1 MLTAAAAIV
10 DSVQP
15 FVWGGSRAER
25 ASLGF
30 GAVKLQIPLR
40 AATTCS
46 PIFGFYCE
54 TAQVQKLGKI
64 LVAVG
69 GEDKDVESG
78 RKKGKEDRFVLLK
91 TTVMNRLTET
101 CELMEK
107 AAATG
112 GAGLASATA
121 DPKAVIKRN
130 QEIRANLRT
139 LESDWTEMD
148 ALFQAERSKRRSKM
162 TKDEMEARRQLLVDL
177 KREVA
182 ELKAIHQQAAVGGG
196 GPIAAP
202 SAFAAAA
209 AASDMNGGLNK
220 RNGASE
226 PTVTRAGGLTGEQ
239 HNRIQQIRE
248 RSKQMEDT
256 YLSKIDEGSTCLLIY
271 DIGVYDALLLQHSI
285 QDRMLDDL
293 GNRMDNA
300 QGHLGNVN
308 GRMKDVLKK

>member
-1 MLTAAAAIV
+1 MPTGMDREL
-10 DSVQP
+10 D
-15 FVWGGSRAER
+15 
-25 ASLGF
+25 L
-30 GAVKLQIPLR
+30 LL
-40 AATTCS
+40 
-46 PIFGFYCE
+46 
-54 TAQVQKLGKI
+54 QKLGKI

-177 KREVA
+177 KREVYSRKYNTQYTQCFHA
-182 ELKAIHQQAAVGGG
+182 CCTVHYALM
-196 GPIAAP
+196 
-202 SAFAAAA
+202 SACVCA
-209 AASDMNGGLNK
+209 
-220 RNGASE
+220 
-226 PTVTRAGGLTGEQ
+226 
-239 HNRIQQIRE
+239 
-248 RSKQMEDT
+248 
-256 YLSKIDEGSTCLLIY
+256 
-271 DIGVYDALLLQHSI
+271 
-285 QDRMLDDL
+285 
-293 GNRMDNA
+293 
-300 QGHLGNVN
+300 
-308 GRMKDVLKK
+308 